1 MVSNIFYFHPYL
13 GRCSPN
19 LTGIF
24 FRWVETQP
32 PTIFVGQPPIFGME
46 FFGVYVTYQCFPQKR
61 WWFVEADPLFP
72 VYTGITRIKCLKEVK
87 TIRSLGKTPPKRVL
101 MMVWGSQTLPPKK
114 CSSLGLIGQFCP
126 DSTRVTKTVLK
137 MYMLYKKEVGNQQE
151 RLQQGKKKNGTV
163 PIGLY

>member
-1 MVSNIFYFHPYL
+1 MGWNSSTNQFCWTASIFWDGVFWGLCDLSMFPAKTMVVCEKS
-13 GRCSPN
+13 
-19 LTGIF
+19 
-24 FRWVETQP
+24 
-32 PTIFVGQPPIFGME
+32 
-46 FFGVYVTYQCFPQKR
+46 
-61 WWFVEADPLFP
+61 DPLFP

-87 TIRSLGKTPPKRVL
+87 TLGSLGKTPPKRVF

-151 RLQQGKKKNGTV
+151 RLQQGKKKKWHSSNWLILSWGSKL
-163 PIGLY
+163 PFFPYNRG